1 MRKKDKNQQK
11 PGWGRK
17 GKKIKKNLK
26 PNEPK
31 TAFKEKQH
39 TRSLFTA
46 NTNAQSTP

>member
-1 MRKKDKNQQK
+1 MRKKTKTNKKQGGVEK
-11 PGWGRK
+11 E
-17 GKKIKKNLK
+17 KKIKKNLK